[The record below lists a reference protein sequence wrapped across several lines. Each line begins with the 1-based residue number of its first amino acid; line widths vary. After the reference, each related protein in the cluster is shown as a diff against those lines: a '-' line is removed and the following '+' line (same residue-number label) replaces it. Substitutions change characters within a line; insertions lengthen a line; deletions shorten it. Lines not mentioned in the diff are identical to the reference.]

1 MTLQDIK
8 KEVEGAFKF
17 SLKKRNRQREFV
29 YARAVYFK
37 LSREMCP
44 YESLERIGS
53 TLNLSHCTVL
63 HSINNIFPIIKE
75 YEKKF
80 YDVYGFVKKSL
91 LLKYGDGDFD
101 SNEIITS
108 DFLGVQKEFHNELS
122 RSEDRYSE
130 LQKKYEEICSK
141 YDLLVSRDSSDEMS
155 DVLSFVRRV
164 PSDKYSIFL
173 TRLDAM
179 TKMISI

>member
-1 MTLQDIK
+1 MTLQDIR

-17 SLKKRNRQREFV
+17 ALKKKNRQRKFV

-37 LSREMCP
+37 LSRELCP

-53 TLNLSHCTVL
+53 TLDLNHCTVI
-63 HSINNIFPIIKE
+63 HSINNIFPTIKE
-75 YEKKF
+75 YEKSF
-80 YDVYGFVKKSL
+80 YDVYSLVKKSL

-101 SNEIITS
+101 STKINTS
-108 DFLGVQKEFHNELS
+108 DFLGVQKEFYNELS

-130 LQKKYEEICSK
+130 LQKKYEEISSK
-141 YDLLVSRDSSDEMS
+141 YDLLISRQNSEELS
-155 DVLSFVRRV
+155 DVLNFVRRV
-164 PSDKYSIFL
+164 PSSKYSIFL